1 MKRVGGENKVQ
12 NGHMLIEVL
21 FVDDESGFRQQAK
34 IFLEKRSESFSVDTF
49 SGPEDALN
57 RLKKKDY
64 DVVVSDYSMPGM
76 DGLEFL
82 DRVRDIGKEVPFILL
97 TGKGTEEVAMTAMNK
112 GANRYF
118 VKRDDPREQYEK
130 LAQAIEKEVEL
141 RRAEKALRK
150 SEQRYRNLFER
161 IPVGMYRID
170 PDGKIQESNPRT
182 AKILGYT
189 DPEDLK
195 GKNFFGFFAESED
208 KDRWKS
214 QVRYKGMIDRQEIK
228 LEDRNGEEVWTE
240 NISLAVKDQEGK
252 TLYHECS
259 IREISEQKRAEREL
273 REKHRELETL
283 LSNLPGMA
291 YRCLNNKNWTMKFVS
306 EGCKRLT
313 GYEAED
319 LIDDN
324 KVSFSELIFPEDREA
339 TWENIQE
346 ALEREEPY
354 QVTYRIETADGEKK
368 WVWEKGRGVF
378 EDGEVKFIEGLI
390 QDITPQKFMEQMYE
404 NVLEHNVNPTVI
416 LSEDMMIEKAN
427 QKFLELV
434 GNKRNNVEGEDL
446 SSVISEKGKDKIEMI
461 QDYKGSYDRSHLESY
476 HAVIKDKE
484 DEEKDVM
491 VWVTF
496 LVEPEKTILSFFDI
510 TEWKL
515 NEELISES
523 RNFDLEGDEDLLET
537 VSRKFRD
544 MIDEETVREDIQK
557 TCLKELAIL
566 LIANKGKIHGKGII
580 DELRQNFGLSI
591 SAGTMYPMLQKL
603 EEKGI
608 LEKHEGVKSKKYSL
622 KDKTEALDIAKGK
635 IQSVFSIYLLLHQLY
650 KNYEG

>member
-1 MKRVGGENKVQ
+1 M
-12 NGHMLIEVL
+12 NG
-21 FVDDESGFRQQAK
+21 
-34 IFLEKRSESFSVDTF
+34 
-49 SGPEDALN
+49 
-57 RLKKKDY
+57 
-64 DVVVSDYSMPGM
+64 
-76 DGLEFL
+76 
-82 DRVRDIGKEVPFILL
+82 
-97 TGKGTEEVAMTAMNK
+97 
-112 GANRYF
+112 
-118 VKRDDPREQYEK
+118 
-130 LAQAIEKEVEL
+130 
-141 RRAEKALRK
+141 
-150 SEQRYRNLFER
+150 
-161 IPVGMYRID
+161 
-170 PDGKIQESNPRT
+170 
-182 AKILGYT
+182 ILG
-189 DPEDLK
+189 
-195 GKNFFGFFAESED
+195 
-208 KDRWKS
+208 
-214 QVRYKGMIDRQEIK
+214 
-228 LEDRNGEEVWTE
+228 
-240 NISLAVKDQEGK
+240 
-252 TLYHECS
+252 
-259 IREISEQKRAEREL
+259 
-273 REKHRELETL
+273 
-283 LSNLPGMA
+283 
-291 YRCLNNKNWTMKFVS
+291 
-306 EGCKRLT
+306 LT
-313 GYEAED
+313 
-319 LIDDN
+319 
-324 KVSFSELIFPEDREA
+324 
-339 TWENIQE
+339 
-346 ALEREEPY
+346 
-354 QVTYRIETADGEKK
+354 
-368 WVWEKGRGVF
+368 
-378 EDGEVKFIEGLI
+378 
-390 QDITPQKFMEQMYE
+390 
-404 NVLEHNVNPTVI
+404 
-416 LSEDMMIEKAN
+416 
-427 QKFLELV
+427 
-434 GNKRNNVEGEDL
+434 
-446 SSVISEKGKDKIEMI
+446 EKGKDKIEMI